1 MADES
6 RLFVAL
12 YVDEDIT
19 NELAPA
25 LRECG
30 FDAISVFDAGRLGMD
45 DAAQLAWAAE
55 NRSALM
61 TCNAGDFLRLAK
73 AHADTKKTQA
83 GISISSEQY
92 GRRQFGQ
99 LLRQTLVR
107 LKSVTAR
114 EPSTSLA
121 RRGLCRL
128 GTLGRR

>member
-61 TCNAGDFLRLAK
+61 TCNTGDF
-73 AHADTKKTQA
+73 
-83 GISISSEQY
+83 Y
-92 GRRQFGQ
+92 GRQKHMPTPRRHMLGSASH
-99 LLRQTLVR
+99 LNNTVAGNLVNCFVR
-107 LKSVTAR
+107 RWSF
-114 EPSTSLA
+114 SSL
-121 RRGLCRL
+121 
-128 GTLGRR
+128 